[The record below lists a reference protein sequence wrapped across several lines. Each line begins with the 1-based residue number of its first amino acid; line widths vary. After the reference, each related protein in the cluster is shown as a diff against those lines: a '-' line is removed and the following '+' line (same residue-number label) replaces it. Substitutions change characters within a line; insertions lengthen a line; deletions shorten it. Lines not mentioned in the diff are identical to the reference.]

1 MKAPTIFIN
10 ILSLASLY
18 LAVSCNEEEQ
28 HDQTVS
34 TILATIEQSSTRTAL
49 DGPDADG
56 VYKTIW
62 SSDDAIA
69 VFSGSNAASEFKLT
83 SGANTNTAE
92 FEGNAASDNMV
103 AIYPYSIVKGRTGS
117 TISVTLPEVQ
127 EYVSGN
133 IPQGAYPM
141 AAVSDG
147 AVLPFYNLCSVLR
160 LRMFGELTVKSITFT
175 PNDATVK
182 TSGNATVNAGD
193 KMLTMSGDANSTVK
207 LNCANGVKLTRT
219 STDFLMAVPAQKY
232 TGGFTITISTDQ
244 GAVVK
249 AVKSDVTLSRSVL
262 YPIKAFECKIE
273 QSKDNIVFD
282 DANFKAYMIKNF
294 DTDGDGEISYEE
306 ALAIT
311 MIDVDTDNIESLA
324 GIEHMANLTELNCE
338 GPFVMS
344 GYEPEEGRGKLKTL
358 DVSKNTKLTKLY
370 CGFNQFSSLD
380 LTSNVLL
387 ERLRCA
393 GNDLNNLDV
402 SKNTELTR
410 LTAYNNHLSSIDVSY
425 NTKLE
430 VIDLSNNQIKSID
443 ISKNES
449 LATFNCDDNLLTE
462 LDPSNNQKL
471 TNIYCSNNN
480 LSSINVRKNQKLAK
494 LVIIG
499 NSIPQIDLR
508 NNSELTHLFCE
519 KNKISELDLSN
530 NTKLRQL
537 TVNDNSLSSLTV
549 NCCPEI
555 KTLNANNNLIK
566 EMDISELT
574 SLSDFYCS
582 GNPLETLYVFDGQID
597 ALFEKEIPSTTK
609 IVVKGTEPGEDE
621 VFTVTPTL
629 FDIDGYE
636 QDITMTVT
644 ANISYSI
651 DSQPEW
657 ISKKSDNSGVYTFTV
672 SANTTSSSRRG
683 EIIFKNANNSFLT
696 VTVKQRIQTY
706 TSSDYSQDGQVTRIH
721 SATVGKGI
729 DVVFVGDAFAD
740 KDQDLFNKYVELG
753 KEAFFTEEPFRSTM
767 NRFNIYRIGSVS
779 KNGIITQ
786 EGGDTKFSAQF
797 GQGTYVGGDN
807 NLVNSFVKASIPSV
821 DLTKTII
828 FVIIN
833 KAKYAGTCHMFSNNQ
848 AVCYVPL
855 CRNENEYAQ
864 TLRHEGCGHGFGKL
878 ADEYFYDS
886 MGRIPDDEV
895 SELKKWKGFAYG
907 FHENVDLTSDPN
919 TILWSKFISDSRY
932 SGKVGVHEG
941 GYTYPY
947 GVYRP
952 THNSIMRY
960 NTGGFNAPSR
970 EAIYKKI
977 MKFSEGDAWT
987 YDYETFVAFDAP
999 ARSAK
1004 AVTRA
1009 AAQCAAVDK
1018 ANFIPLAP
1026 PVMVMVDK

>member
-1 MKAPTIFIN
+1 MKASTIFIN

-69 VFSGSNAASEFKLT
+69 VFSGNNAASEFKLT

-175 PNDATVK
+175 PNDASTK
-182 TSGNATVNAGD
+182 ASGNATVNAAD
-193 KMLTMSGDANSTVK
+193 KMLTMSSDAEATVK

-219 STDFLMAVPAQKY
+219 STDFLMVVPAQKY

-273 QSKDNIVFD
+273 QSKDNIVFE

-410 LTAYNNHLSSIDVSY
+410 LTAYNNHLSSIDVSN

-443 ISKNES
+443 ISNNES

-555 KTLNANNNLIK
+555 EILNANNNYIK
-566 EMDISELT
+566 EMDISELIA
-574 SLSDFYCS
+574 LKYFDCIR
-582 GNPLETLYVFDGQID
+582 NPLETLYIFEGQID
-597 ALFEKEIPSTTK
+597 ALTEINIPSNTK
-609 IVVKGTEPGEDE
+609 IVVKGSEDPDDPEDWAGKEFWHKSLGMRFTATWCGYCPMMATSFASAISQYPNRIELLNLHPTSSNLGFNGTSKLENIFKITSFPTGMIDYRSSIANYSNSNYTTKVILNAVKETESNYPVKTGISFSSSVSGNTLNLNVKLYIKEKGDYKVTAVLLEDNIIGYQNGGGNSYNHSGIARVAFTDITGDE
-621 VFTVTPTL
+621 VSTS
-629 FDIDGYE
+629 E
-636 QDITMTVT
+636 
-644 ANISYSI
+644 
-651 DSQPEW
+651 
-657 ISKKSDNSGVYTFTV
+657 DNKT
-672 SANTTSSSRRG
+672 
-683 EIIFKNANNSFLT
+683 
-696 VTVKQRIQTY
+696 
-706 TSSDYSQDGQVTRIH
+706 
-721 SATVGKGI
+721 
-729 DVVFVGDAFAD
+729 
-740 KDQDLFNKYVELG
+740 
-753 KEAFFTEEPFRSTM
+753 
-767 NRFNIYRIGSVS
+767 VS
-779 KNGIITQ
+779 KNYTATIPSSCDKNNLRVLVYVLRQYGSQTIIRTADYGDYYVDNAISAAVGTTQ
-786 EGGDTKFSAQF
+786 DLVFSDGTVYGGNEDTKD
-797 GQGTYVGGDN
+797 GGE
-807 NLVNSFVKASIPSV
+807 I
-821 DLTKTII
+821 
-828 FVIIN
+828 
-833 KAKYAGTCHMFSNNQ
+833 
-848 AVCYVPL
+848 
-855 CRNENEYAQ
+855 
-864 TLRHEGCGHGFGKL
+864 TLK
-878 ADEYFYDS
+878 
-886 MGRIPDDEV
+886 
-895 SELKKWKGFAYG
+895 
-907 FHENVDLTSDPN
+907 
-919 TILWSKFISDSRY
+919 
-932 SGKVGVHEG
+932 
-941 GYTYPY
+941 
-947 GVYRP
+947 
-952 THNSIMRY
+952 
-960 NTGGFNAPSR
+960 
-970 EAIYKKI
+970 
-977 MKFSEGDAWT
+977 
-987 YDYETFVAFDAP
+987 
-999 ARSAK
+999 
-1004 AVTRA
+1004 
-1009 AAQCAAVDK
+1009 
-1018 ANFIPLAP
+1018 
-1026 PVMVMVDK
+1026 

>member
-1 MKAPTIFIN
+1 MKASTIFIN

-28 HDQTVS
+28 HGQTVR
-34 TILATIEQSSTRTAL
+34 TIMATIEQSSTRTAL

-69 VFSGSNAASEFKLT
+69 VFSGNNAASEFKLT

-147 AVLPFYNLCSVLR
+147 AILPFYNLCSVLR

-175 PNDATVK
+175 PNDASTK
-182 TSGNATVNAGD
+182 ASGNATVNAAD
-193 KMLTMSGDANSTVK
+193 KMLTMSSDAEATVK
-207 LNCANGVKLTRT
+207 LNCANGVKLTGT
-219 STDFLMAVPAQKY
+219 NTDFLMVVPAQKY

-262 YPIKAFECKIE
+262 YPIKTFECKIDH
-273 QSKDNIVFD
+273 SKDNIVFE

-410 LTAYNNHLSSIDVSY
+410 LTAYNNHLSSIDVSN

-555 KTLNANNNLIK
+555 EILNANNNLIK
-566 EMDISELT
+566 EMDISELIA
-574 SLSDFYCS
+574 LKYFDCIR
-582 GNPLETLYVFDGQID
+582 NPLETLYIFEGQID
-597 ALFEKEIPSTTK
+597 ALTEINIPSNTK
-609 IVVKGTEPGEDE
+609 IVVKGSEDPDDPEDWAGKEFWHKSLGMRFTATWCGYCPMMATSFASAISQYPNRIELLNLHPTSSNLGFNGTSKLENIFKITSFPTGMIDYRSSIANYSNSNYTTKVILDAVKETESNYPVKTGISFSSSVSGSTVNLNVKLYIKEKGDYKVTAVLLEDN
-621 VFTVTPTL
+621 
-629 FDIDGYE
+629 IIGY
-636 QDITMTVT
+636 QNGGGDNYNHSSIARVAITDIT
-644 ANISYSI
+644 
-651 DSQPEW
+651 
-657 ISKKSDNSGVYTFTV
+657 
-672 SANTTSSSRRG
+672 
-683 EIIFKNANNSFLT
+683 
-696 VTVKQRIQTY
+696 
-706 TSSDYSQDGQVTRIH
+706 
-721 SATVGKGI
+721 
-729 DVVFVGDAFAD
+729 GDAVSTSED
-740 KDQDLFNKYVELG
+740 NK
-753 KEAFFTEEPFRSTM
+753 T
-767 NRFNIYRIGSVS
+767 VS
-779 KNGIITQ
+779 KNYTATIPSSCDKNNLRVLVYVLRQYGSQTIIRTADYGDYYVDNAISAAVGTTQ
-786 EGGDTKFSAQF
+786 DLVFSDGTVYGGNEDTKD
-797 GQGTYVGGDN
+797 GGE
-807 NLVNSFVKASIPSV
+807 I
-821 DLTKTII
+821 
-828 FVIIN
+828 
-833 KAKYAGTCHMFSNNQ
+833 
-848 AVCYVPL
+848 
-855 CRNENEYAQ
+855 
-864 TLRHEGCGHGFGKL
+864 TLK
-878 ADEYFYDS
+878 
-886 MGRIPDDEV
+886 
-895 SELKKWKGFAYG
+895 
-907 FHENVDLTSDPN
+907 
-919 TILWSKFISDSRY
+919 
-932 SGKVGVHEG
+932 
-941 GYTYPY
+941 
-947 GVYRP
+947 
-952 THNSIMRY
+952 
-960 NTGGFNAPSR
+960 
-970 EAIYKKI
+970 
-977 MKFSEGDAWT
+977 
-987 YDYETFVAFDAP
+987 
-999 ARSAK
+999 
-1004 AVTRA
+1004 
-1009 AAQCAAVDK
+1009 
-1018 ANFIPLAP
+1018 
-1026 PVMVMVDK
+1026 

>member
-193 KMLTMSGDANSTVK
+193 KMLTMSGDAKSTVR

-219 STDFLMAVPAQKY
+219 STDFLMVVPAQKY

-273 QSKDNIVFD
+273 QSKDNIVFE

-410 LTAYNNHLSSIDVSY
+410 LTAYNNHLSSIDVSN

-555 KTLNANNNLIK
+555 EILNANNNLIK
-566 EMDISELT
+566 EMDISELIA
-574 SLSDFYCS
+574 LKYFDCIR
-582 GNPLETLYVFDGQID
+582 NPLETLYIFEGQID
-597 ALFEKEIPSTTK
+597 ALTEINIPSNTK
-609 IVVKGTEPGEDE
+609 IVVKGSEDPDDPEDWAGKEFWHKSLGMRFTATWCGYCPNMATSFAKAISQYPNKIEMLNLHPTSSNLGFSGTSKLENIFRITGYPTGMIDYRNSIANYTSNDYTARLIVNAAKGTESNYPTKTGISFTSSVSGSKLNLNVKLYIKEKGDYKVTAVLVEDN
-621 VFTVTPTL
+621 
-629 FDIDGYE
+629 IIGY
-636 QDITMTVT
+636 QNGGGDSYNHSSIARVALSDITGDTFSTT
-644 ANISYSI
+644 ANNKTVEMNYSVTLPSSYNKDNLRI
-651 DSQPEW
+651 LVYVLKQYGSQP
-657 ISKKSDNSGVYTFTV
+657 IIRTANYGDYYVDNAT
-672 SANTTSSSRRG
+672 SAAIGTAKDLIFADGSTYGGNEDTKDGG
-683 EIIFKNANNSFLT
+683 EI
-696 VTVKQRIQTY
+696 
-706 TSSDYSQDGQVTRIH
+706 
-721 SATVGKGI
+721 
-729 DVVFVGDAFAD
+729 
-740 KDQDLFNKYVELG
+740 
-753 KEAFFTEEPFRSTM
+753 
-767 NRFNIYRIGSVS
+767 
-779 KNGIITQ
+779 
-786 EGGDTKFSAQF
+786 
-797 GQGTYVGGDN
+797 
-807 NLVNSFVKASIPSV
+807 
-821 DLTKTII
+821 
-828 FVIIN
+828 
-833 KAKYAGTCHMFSNNQ
+833 
-848 AVCYVPL
+848 
-855 CRNENEYAQ
+855 
-864 TLRHEGCGHGFGKL
+864 TLK
-878 ADEYFYDS
+878 
-886 MGRIPDDEV
+886 
-895 SELKKWKGFAYG
+895 
-907 FHENVDLTSDPN
+907 
-919 TILWSKFISDSRY
+919 
-932 SGKVGVHEG
+932 
-941 GYTYPY
+941 
-947 GVYRP
+947 
-952 THNSIMRY
+952 
-960 NTGGFNAPSR
+960 
-970 EAIYKKI
+970 
-977 MKFSEGDAWT
+977 
-987 YDYETFVAFDAP
+987 
-999 ARSAK
+999 
-1004 AVTRA
+1004 
-1009 AAQCAAVDK
+1009 
-1018 ANFIPLAP
+1018 
-1026 PVMVMVDK
+1026 

>member
-1 MKAPTIFIN
+1 MKASTIFIN

-28 HDQTVS
+28 HGQTVR
-34 TILATIEQSSTRTAL
+34 TIMATIEQSSTRTAL

-69 VFSGSNAASEFKLT
+69 VFSGNNAASEFKLT

-175 PNDATVK
+175 PNDASTK
-182 TSGNATVNAGD
+182 ASGNATVNAAD
-193 KMLTMSGDANSTVK
+193 KMLTMSSDAEATVK

-219 STDFLMAVPAQKY
+219 STDFLMVVPAQKY
-232 TGGFTITISTDQ
+232 TGGFTITINTDQ

-262 YPIKAFECKIE
+262 YPIKTFECKIDH
-273 QSKDNIVFD
+273 SKDNIVFE

-410 LTAYNNHLSSIDVSY
+410 LTAYNNHLSSIDVSN

-555 KTLNANNNLIK
+555 EILNANNNLIK
-566 EMDISELT
+566 EMDISELIA
-574 SLSDFYCS
+574 LKYFDCIR
-582 GNPLETLYVFDGQID
+582 NPLETLYIFEGQID
-597 ALFEKEIPSTTK
+597 ALTEINIPSNTK
-609 IVVKGTEPGEDE
+609 IVVKGSEDPDDPEDWAGKEFWHKSLGMRFTATWCGYCPMMATSFASAISQYPNRIELLNLHPTSSNLGFNGTSKLENIFKITSFPTGMIDYRSSIANYSNSNYTTKVILDAVKETESNYPVKTGISFSSSVSGNTLNLNVKLYIKEKGDYKVTAVLLEDNIIGYQNGGGNSYNHSGIARVAFTDITGDE
-621 VFTVTPTL
+621 VSTS
-629 FDIDGYE
+629 E
-636 QDITMTVT
+636 
-644 ANISYSI
+644 
-651 DSQPEW
+651 
-657 ISKKSDNSGVYTFTV
+657 DNKT
-672 SANTTSSSRRG
+672 
-683 EIIFKNANNSFLT
+683 
-696 VTVKQRIQTY
+696 
-706 TSSDYSQDGQVTRIH
+706 
-721 SATVGKGI
+721 
-729 DVVFVGDAFAD
+729 
-740 KDQDLFNKYVELG
+740 
-753 KEAFFTEEPFRSTM
+753 
-767 NRFNIYRIGSVS
+767 VS
-779 KNGIITQ
+779 KNYTATIPSSCDKNNLRVLVYVLRQYGSQTIIRTADYGDYYVDNAISAAVGTTQ
-786 EGGDTKFSAQF
+786 DLVFSDGTVYGGNEDTKD
-797 GQGTYVGGDN
+797 GGE
-807 NLVNSFVKASIPSV
+807 I
-821 DLTKTII
+821 
-828 FVIIN
+828 
-833 KAKYAGTCHMFSNNQ
+833 
-848 AVCYVPL
+848 
-855 CRNENEYAQ
+855 
-864 TLRHEGCGHGFGKL
+864 TLK
-878 ADEYFYDS
+878 
-886 MGRIPDDEV
+886 
-895 SELKKWKGFAYG
+895 
-907 FHENVDLTSDPN
+907 
-919 TILWSKFISDSRY
+919 
-932 SGKVGVHEG
+932 
-941 GYTYPY
+941 
-947 GVYRP
+947 
-952 THNSIMRY
+952 
-960 NTGGFNAPSR
+960 
-970 EAIYKKI
+970 
-977 MKFSEGDAWT
+977 
-987 YDYETFVAFDAP
+987 
-999 ARSAK
+999 
-1004 AVTRA
+1004 
-1009 AAQCAAVDK
+1009 
-1018 ANFIPLAP
+1018 
-1026 PVMVMVDK
+1026 

>member
-1 MKAPTIFIN
+1 MKASTIFIN

-28 HDQTVS
+28 HGQTVR
-34 TILATIEQSSTRTAL
+34 TIMATIEQSSTRTAL

-69 VFSGSNAASEFKLT
+69 VFSGNNAASEFKLT

-133 IPQGAYPM
+133 IPQGSYPM

-147 AVLPFYNLCSVLR
+147 AILPFYNLCSVLR

-175 PNDATVK
+175 PNDASTK
-182 TSGNATVNAGD
+182 ASGNATVNAAD
-193 KMLTMSGDANSTVK
+193 KMLTMSSDAEATVK

-219 STDFLMAVPAQKY
+219 STDFLMVVPAQKY
-232 TGGFTITISTDQ
+232 TGGFTITINTDQ

-249 AVKSDVTLSRSVL
+249 AMKSDVTLSRSVL
-262 YPIKAFECKIE
+262 YPIKTFECKIDH
-273 QSKDNIVFD
+273 SKDNIVFE

-294 DTDGDGEISYEE
+294 DTDDDGEISYEE

-410 LTAYNNHLSSIDVSY
+410 LTAYNNHLSSIDVSN

-555 KTLNANNNLIK
+555 EILNANNNLIK
-566 EMDISELT
+566 EMDISELIA
-574 SLSDFYCS
+574 LKYFDCIR
-582 GNPLETLYVFDGQID
+582 NPLETLYIFEGQID
-597 ALFEKEIPSTTK
+597 ALTEINIPSNTK
-609 IVVKGTEPGEDE
+609 IVVKGSEDPDDPEDWAGKEFWHKSLGMRFTATWCGYCPNLATGFAKAVSQYPNKIEQLNLHPASSNLGFSGTSALSNIFNVTGYPTGMIDYRSRIGNYASDDAATLVVDAVKETEKNYPVKTGISFSSSVSGSTLNLNVKLYIKEKGDYKVTAVLLEDN
-621 VFTVTPTL
+621 
-629 FDIDGYE
+629 IIGY
-636 QDITMTVT
+636 QNGGGDNYNHSSIARVAITDIT
-644 ANISYSI
+644 
-651 DSQPEW
+651 
-657 ISKKSDNSGVYTFTV
+657 
-672 SANTTSSSRRG
+672 
-683 EIIFKNANNSFLT
+683 
-696 VTVKQRIQTY
+696 
-706 TSSDYSQDGQVTRIH
+706 
-721 SATVGKGI
+721 
-729 DVVFVGDAFAD
+729 GDAVSTSED
-740 KDQDLFNKYVELG
+740 NK
-753 KEAFFTEEPFRSTM
+753 T
-767 NRFNIYRIGSVS
+767 VS
-779 KNGIITQ
+779 KNYTATIPSSCDKNNLRVLVYVLRQYGSQTIIRTADYGDYYVDNAISAAVGTTQ
-786 EGGDTKFSAQF
+786 DLVFSDGTVYGGNEDTKD
-797 GQGTYVGGDN
+797 GGE
-807 NLVNSFVKASIPSV
+807 I
-821 DLTKTII
+821 
-828 FVIIN
+828 
-833 KAKYAGTCHMFSNNQ
+833 
-848 AVCYVPL
+848 
-855 CRNENEYAQ
+855 
-864 TLRHEGCGHGFGKL
+864 TLK
-878 ADEYFYDS
+878 
-886 MGRIPDDEV
+886 
-895 SELKKWKGFAYG
+895 
-907 FHENVDLTSDPN
+907 
-919 TILWSKFISDSRY
+919 
-932 SGKVGVHEG
+932 
-941 GYTYPY
+941 
-947 GVYRP
+947 
-952 THNSIMRY
+952 
-960 NTGGFNAPSR
+960 
-970 EAIYKKI
+970 
-977 MKFSEGDAWT
+977 
-987 YDYETFVAFDAP
+987 
-999 ARSAK
+999 
-1004 AVTRA
+1004 
-1009 AAQCAAVDK
+1009 
-1018 ANFIPLAP
+1018 
-1026 PVMVMVDK
+1026 

>member
-69 VFSGSNAASEFKLT
+69 VFSGNNAASEFKLT

-133 IPQGAYPM
+133 IPQGSYPM

-147 AVLPFYNLCSVLR
+147 AILPFYNLCSVLR

-175 PNDATVK
+175 PNDASTK
-182 TSGNATVNAGD
+182 ASGNATVNAAD
-193 KMLTMSGDANSTVK
+193 KMLTMSSDAEATVK

-219 STDFLMAVPAQKY
+219 STDFLMVVPAQKY
-232 TGGFTITISTDQ
+232 TGGFTITINTDQ

-273 QSKDNIVFD
+273 QSKDNIVFE

-410 LTAYNNHLSSIDVSY
+410 LTAYNNHLSSIDVSN

-555 KTLNANNNLIK
+555 EILNANNNLIK
-566 EMDISELT
+566 EMDISELIA
-574 SLSDFYCS
+574 LKYFDCIR
-582 GNPLETLYVFDGQID
+582 NPLETLYIFEGQID
-597 ALFEKEIPSTTK
+597 ALTEINIPSNTK
-609 IVVKGTEPGEDE
+609 IVVKGSEDPDDPEDWAGKEFWHKSLGMRFTATWCGYCPNLATGFAKAVSQYPNKIEQLNLHPASSNLGFSGTSALSNIFNVTGYPTGMIDYRSRIGNYASDDAATLVVDAVKETEKNYPVKTGISFSSSVSGSTLNLNVKLYIKEKGDYKVTAVLLEDN
-621 VFTVTPTL
+621 
-629 FDIDGYE
+629 IIGY
-636 QDITMTVT
+636 QNGGGDNYNHSSIARVAITDIT
-644 ANISYSI
+644 
-651 DSQPEW
+651 
-657 ISKKSDNSGVYTFTV
+657 
-672 SANTTSSSRRG
+672 
-683 EIIFKNANNSFLT
+683 
-696 VTVKQRIQTY
+696 
-706 TSSDYSQDGQVTRIH
+706 
-721 SATVGKGI
+721 
-729 DVVFVGDAFAD
+729 GDAVSTSED
-740 KDQDLFNKYVELG
+740 NK
-753 KEAFFTEEPFRSTM
+753 T
-767 NRFNIYRIGSVS
+767 VS
-779 KNGIITQ
+779 KNYTATIPSSCDKNNLRVLVYVLRQYGSQTIIRTADYGDYYVDNAISAAVGTTQ
-786 EGGDTKFSAQF
+786 DLVFSDGTVYGGNEDTKD
-797 GQGTYVGGDN
+797 GGE
-807 NLVNSFVKASIPSV
+807 I
-821 DLTKTII
+821 
-828 FVIIN
+828 
-833 KAKYAGTCHMFSNNQ
+833 
-848 AVCYVPL
+848 
-855 CRNENEYAQ
+855 
-864 TLRHEGCGHGFGKL
+864 TLK
-878 ADEYFYDS
+878 
-886 MGRIPDDEV
+886 
-895 SELKKWKGFAYG
+895 
-907 FHENVDLTSDPN
+907 
-919 TILWSKFISDSRY
+919 
-932 SGKVGVHEG
+932 
-941 GYTYPY
+941 
-947 GVYRP
+947 
-952 THNSIMRY
+952 
-960 NTGGFNAPSR
+960 
-970 EAIYKKI
+970 
-977 MKFSEGDAWT
+977 
-987 YDYETFVAFDAP
+987 
-999 ARSAK
+999 
-1004 AVTRA
+1004 
-1009 AAQCAAVDK
+1009 
-1018 ANFIPLAP
+1018 
-1026 PVMVMVDK
+1026 

>member
-1 MKAPTIFIN
+1 MKASTIFIN

-28 HDQTVS
+28 HGQTVR
-34 TILATIEQSSTRTAL
+34 TIMATIEQSSTRTAL

-69 VFSGSNAASEFKLT
+69 VFSGNNAASEFKLT

-133 IPQGAYPM
+133 IPQGSYPM

-147 AVLPFYNLCSVLR
+147 AILPFYNLCSVLR

-175 PNDATVK
+175 PNDASTK
-182 TSGNATVNAGD
+182 ASGNATVNAAD
-193 KMLTMSGDANSTVK
+193 KMLTMSSDAEATVK

-219 STDFLMAVPAQKY
+219 STDFLMVVPAQKY
-232 TGGFTITISTDQ
+232 TGGFTITINTDQ

-262 YPIKAFECKIE
+262 YPIKTFECKIDH
-273 QSKDNIVFD
+273 SKDNIVFE

-410 LTAYNNHLSSIDVSY
+410 LTAYNNHLSSIDVSN

-555 KTLNANNNLIK
+555 EILNANNNLIK
-566 EMDISELT
+566 EMDISELIA
-574 SLSDFYCS
+574 LKYFDCIR
-582 GNPLETLYVFDGQID
+582 NPLETLYIFEGQID
-597 ALFEKEIPSTTK
+597 ALTEINIPSNTK
-609 IVVKGTEPGEDE
+609 IVVKGSEDPDDLEDWAGKEFWHKSLGMRFTATWCGYCPNLATGFAKAVSQYPNKIEQLNLHPASSNLGFSGTSALSNIFNVTGYPTGMIDYRSRIGNYASDDAATLVVDAVKETEKNYPVKTGISFSSSVSGSTLNLNVKLYIKEKGDYKVTAVLLEDN
-621 VFTVTPTL
+621 
-629 FDIDGYE
+629 IIGY
-636 QDITMTVT
+636 QNGGGDNYNHSSIARVAITDIT
-644 ANISYSI
+644 
-651 DSQPEW
+651 
-657 ISKKSDNSGVYTFTV
+657 
-672 SANTTSSSRRG
+672 
-683 EIIFKNANNSFLT
+683 
-696 VTVKQRIQTY
+696 
-706 TSSDYSQDGQVTRIH
+706 
-721 SATVGKGI
+721 
-729 DVVFVGDAFAD
+729 GDAVSTSED
-740 KDQDLFNKYVELG
+740 NK
-753 KEAFFTEEPFRSTM
+753 T
-767 NRFNIYRIGSVS
+767 VS
-779 KNGIITQ
+779 KNYTATIPSSCDKNNLRVLVYVLRQYGSQTIIRTANYGDYYVDNATSAAIGTTKDLIFADGSTY
-786 EGGDTKFSAQF
+786 GGNEDTKD
-797 GQGTYVGGDN
+797 GGE
-807 NLVNSFVKASIPSV
+807 I
-821 DLTKTII
+821 
-828 FVIIN
+828 
-833 KAKYAGTCHMFSNNQ
+833 
-848 AVCYVPL
+848 
-855 CRNENEYAQ
+855 
-864 TLRHEGCGHGFGKL
+864 TLK
-878 ADEYFYDS
+878 
-886 MGRIPDDEV
+886 
-895 SELKKWKGFAYG
+895 
-907 FHENVDLTSDPN
+907 
-919 TILWSKFISDSRY
+919 
-932 SGKVGVHEG
+932 
-941 GYTYPY
+941 
-947 GVYRP
+947 
-952 THNSIMRY
+952 
-960 NTGGFNAPSR
+960 
-970 EAIYKKI
+970 
-977 MKFSEGDAWT
+977 
-987 YDYETFVAFDAP
+987 
-999 ARSAK
+999 
-1004 AVTRA
+1004 
-1009 AAQCAAVDK
+1009 
-1018 ANFIPLAP
+1018 
-1026 PVMVMVDK
+1026 

>member
-1 MKAPTIFIN
+1 MKASTIFIN

-28 HDQTVS
+28 HGQTVR
-34 TILATIEQSSTRTAL
+34 TIMATIEQSSTRTAL

-69 VFSGSNAASEFKLT
+69 VFSGNNAASEFKLT

-127 EYVSGN
+127 EYVNGN
-133 IPQGAYPM
+133 IPQGSYPM

-175 PNDATVK
+175 PNDASTK
-182 TSGNATVNAGD
+182 ASGNATVNAAD
-193 KMLTMSGDANSTVK
+193 KMLTMSSDAEATVK

-219 STDFLMAVPAQKY
+219 STDFLMVVPAQKY

-273 QSKDNIVFD
+273 QSKDNIVFE

-410 LTAYNNHLSSIDVSY
+410 LTAYNNHLSSIDVSN

-443 ISKNES
+443 ISNNES

-555 KTLNANNNLIK
+555 EILNANNNLIK
-566 EMDISELT
+566 EMDISELIA
-574 SLSDFYCS
+574 LKYFDCIR
-582 GNPLETLYVFDGQID
+582 NPLETLYIFEGQID
-597 ALFEKEIPSTTK
+597 ALTEINIPSNTK
-609 IVVKGTEPGEDE
+609 IVVKGSEDPDDPEDWAGKEFWHKSLGMRFTATWCGYCPNMATSFAKAISQYPNKIEMLNLHPTSSNLGFSGTSKLENIFRITGYPTGMIDYRNSIANYTSNDYTARLIVNAAKETESNYPTKTGISFTSSVSGSKLNLNVKLYIKEKGDYKVTAVLVEDN
-621 VFTVTPTL
+621 
-629 FDIDGYE
+629 IIGY
-636 QDITMTVT
+636 QNGGGDSYNHSSIARVALSDITGDTFSTTADNKTVEKNYSVTIPSSYNKDNLKILVYVLKQYGSQPIIRT
-644 ANISYSI
+644 ANYG
-651 DSQPEW
+651 DYYV
-657 ISKKSDNSGVYTFTV
+657 DNAT
-672 SANTTSSSRRG
+672 SAAIGTTKDLIFADGSTYGGNEDTKDGG
-683 EIIFKNANNSFLT
+683 EI
-696 VTVKQRIQTY
+696 
-706 TSSDYSQDGQVTRIH
+706 
-721 SATVGKGI
+721 
-729 DVVFVGDAFAD
+729 
-740 KDQDLFNKYVELG
+740 
-753 KEAFFTEEPFRSTM
+753 
-767 NRFNIYRIGSVS
+767 
-779 KNGIITQ
+779 
-786 EGGDTKFSAQF
+786 
-797 GQGTYVGGDN
+797 
-807 NLVNSFVKASIPSV
+807 
-821 DLTKTII
+821 
-828 FVIIN
+828 
-833 KAKYAGTCHMFSNNQ
+833 
-848 AVCYVPL
+848 
-855 CRNENEYAQ
+855 
-864 TLRHEGCGHGFGKL
+864 TLK
-878 ADEYFYDS
+878 
-886 MGRIPDDEV
+886 
-895 SELKKWKGFAYG
+895 
-907 FHENVDLTSDPN
+907 
-919 TILWSKFISDSRY
+919 
-932 SGKVGVHEG
+932 
-941 GYTYPY
+941 
-947 GVYRP
+947 
-952 THNSIMRY
+952 
-960 NTGGFNAPSR
+960 
-970 EAIYKKI
+970 
-977 MKFSEGDAWT
+977 
-987 YDYETFVAFDAP
+987 
-999 ARSAK
+999 
-1004 AVTRA
+1004 
-1009 AAQCAAVDK
+1009 
-1018 ANFIPLAP
+1018 
-1026 PVMVMVDK
+1026 

>member
-1 MKAPTIFIN
+1 MKASTIFIN

-28 HDQTVS
+28 HGQTVR
-34 TILATIEQSSTRTAL
+34 TIMATIEQSSTRTAL

-69 VFSGSNAASEFKLT
+69 VFSGNNAASEFKLT

-127 EYVSGN
+127 GYVSGN
-133 IPQGAYPM
+133 IPQGSYPM

-175 PNDATVK
+175 PNDASTK
-182 TSGNATVNAGD
+182 ASGNATVNAAD
-193 KMLTMSGDANSTVK
+193 KMLTMSSDAEATVK

-219 STDFLMAVPAQKY
+219 STDFLMVVPAQKY

-273 QSKDNIVFD
+273 QSKDNIVFE

-555 KTLNANNNLIK
+555 EILNANNNLIK
-566 EMDISELT
+566 EMDISELIA
-574 SLSDFYCS
+574 LKYFDCIR
-582 GNPLETLYVFDGQID
+582 NPLETLYIFEGQID
-597 ALFEKEIPSTTK
+597 ALTEINIPSNTK
-609 IVVKGTEPGEDE
+609 IVVKGSEDPDDPEDWAGKEFWHKSLGMRFTATWCGYCPNMATSFAKAISQYPNKIEMLNLHPTSSNLGFSGTSKLENIFRITGYPTGMIDYRNSIANYTSNDYTARLIVNAAKETESNYPTKTGISFTSSVSGSKLNLNVKLYIKEKGDYKVTAVLVEDN
-621 VFTVTPTL
+621 
-629 FDIDGYE
+629 IIGY
-636 QDITMTVT
+636 QNGGGDSYNHSSIARVALSDITGDTFSTTAENKTVEKNYSVTIPSSYNKDNLKILVYVLKQYGSQPIIRT
-644 ANISYSI
+644 ANYG
-651 DSQPEW
+651 DYYV
-657 ISKKSDNSGVYTFTV
+657 DNAT
-672 SANTTSSSRRG
+672 SAAIGTTKDLIFADGSTYGGNEDTKDGG
-683 EIIFKNANNSFLT
+683 EI
-696 VTVKQRIQTY
+696 
-706 TSSDYSQDGQVTRIH
+706 
-721 SATVGKGI
+721 
-729 DVVFVGDAFAD
+729 
-740 KDQDLFNKYVELG
+740 
-753 KEAFFTEEPFRSTM
+753 
-767 NRFNIYRIGSVS
+767 
-779 KNGIITQ
+779 
-786 EGGDTKFSAQF
+786 
-797 GQGTYVGGDN
+797 
-807 NLVNSFVKASIPSV
+807 
-821 DLTKTII
+821 
-828 FVIIN
+828 
-833 KAKYAGTCHMFSNNQ
+833 
-848 AVCYVPL
+848 
-855 CRNENEYAQ
+855 
-864 TLRHEGCGHGFGKL
+864 TLK
-878 ADEYFYDS
+878 
-886 MGRIPDDEV
+886 
-895 SELKKWKGFAYG
+895 
-907 FHENVDLTSDPN
+907 
-919 TILWSKFISDSRY
+919 
-932 SGKVGVHEG
+932 
-941 GYTYPY
+941 
-947 GVYRP
+947 
-952 THNSIMRY
+952 
-960 NTGGFNAPSR
+960 
-970 EAIYKKI
+970 
-977 MKFSEGDAWT
+977 
-987 YDYETFVAFDAP
+987 
-999 ARSAK
+999 
-1004 AVTRA
+1004 
-1009 AAQCAAVDK
+1009 
-1018 ANFIPLAP
+1018 
-1026 PVMVMVDK
+1026 

>member
-1 MKAPTIFIN
+1 M
-10 ILSLASLY
+10 
-18 LAVSCNEEEQ
+18 
-28 HDQTVS
+28 
-34 TILATIEQSSTRTAL
+34 ATIEQSSTRTAL

-69 VFSGSNAASEFKLT
+69 VFSGNNAASEFKLT

-175 PNDATVK
+175 PNDASTK
-182 TSGNATVNAGD
+182 ASGNATVNAAD
-193 KMLTMSGDANSTVK
+193 KMLTMSSDAEATVK

-219 STDFLMAVPAQKY
+219 STDFLMVVPAQKY
-232 TGGFTITISTDQ
+232 TGGFTITINTDQ

-262 YPIKAFECKIE
+262 YPIKTFECKIDH
-273 QSKDNIVFD
+273 SKDNIVFE

-410 LTAYNNHLSSIDVSY
+410 LTAYNNHLSSIDVSN

-555 KTLNANNNLIK
+555 EILNANNNLIK
-566 EMDISELT
+566 EMDISELIA
-574 SLSDFYCS
+574 LKYFDCIR
-582 GNPLETLYVFDGQID
+582 NPLETLYIFEGQID
-597 ALFEKEIPSTTK
+597 ALTEINIPSNTK
-609 IVVKGTEPGEDE
+609 IVVKGSEDPDDPEDWAGKEFWHKSLGMRFTATWCGYCPMMATSFASAISQYPNRIELLNLHPTSSNLGFNGTSKLENIFKITSFPTGMIDYRSSIANYSNSNYTTKVILNAVKETESNYPVKTGISFSSSVSGNTLNLNVKLYIKEKGDYKVTAVLLEDNIIGYQNGGGNSYNHSGIARVAFTDITGDE
-621 VFTVTPTL
+621 VSTS
-629 FDIDGYE
+629 E
-636 QDITMTVT
+636 
-644 ANISYSI
+644 
-651 DSQPEW
+651 
-657 ISKKSDNSGVYTFTV
+657 DNKT
-672 SANTTSSSRRG
+672 
-683 EIIFKNANNSFLT
+683 
-696 VTVKQRIQTY
+696 
-706 TSSDYSQDGQVTRIH
+706 
-721 SATVGKGI
+721 
-729 DVVFVGDAFAD
+729 
-740 KDQDLFNKYVELG
+740 
-753 KEAFFTEEPFRSTM
+753 
-767 NRFNIYRIGSVS
+767 VS
-779 KNGIITQ
+779 KNYTAAIPSSCDKNNLRVLVYVLRQYGSQTIIRTADYGDYYVDNAISAAVGTTQ
-786 EGGDTKFSAQF
+786 DLVFSDGTVYGGNEDTKD
-797 GQGTYVGGDN
+797 GGE
-807 NLVNSFVKASIPSV
+807 I
-821 DLTKTII
+821 
-828 FVIIN
+828 
-833 KAKYAGTCHMFSNNQ
+833 
-848 AVCYVPL
+848 
-855 CRNENEYAQ
+855 
-864 TLRHEGCGHGFGKL
+864 TLK
-878 ADEYFYDS
+878 
-886 MGRIPDDEV
+886 
-895 SELKKWKGFAYG
+895 
-907 FHENVDLTSDPN
+907 
-919 TILWSKFISDSRY
+919 
-932 SGKVGVHEG
+932 
-941 GYTYPY
+941 
-947 GVYRP
+947 
-952 THNSIMRY
+952 
-960 NTGGFNAPSR
+960 
-970 EAIYKKI
+970 
-977 MKFSEGDAWT
+977 
-987 YDYETFVAFDAP
+987 
-999 ARSAK
+999 
-1004 AVTRA
+1004 
-1009 AAQCAAVDK
+1009 
-1018 ANFIPLAP
+1018 
-1026 PVMVMVDK
+1026 